1 MDESRQEIAARN
13 IARRVVLL
21 SLETIFRDELS
32 DVSKAVMASTF
43 AGIMELVKRGEFSAA
58 KILVS
63 GISTPP
69 PGITVERMNEV
80 KAQILALFP

>member
-1 MDESRQEIAARN
+1 MTTAETQ
-13 IARRVVLL
+13 ARRAILL

-69 PGITVERMNEV
+69 PGITVERMEEV
-80 KAQILALFP
+80 KTLILSKIP